1 LIPTS
6 FCVLSPKSPAAKR
19 RQAAEQRL
27 SDERTEKATET
38 RTDTDS
44 DARSALG

>member
-1 LIPTS
+1 
-6 FCVLSPKSPAAKR
+6 VLSPNSPATKW

-27 SDERTEKATET
+27 SDERTEKTTET
-38 RTDTDS
+38 KTDTDS

>member
-1 LIPTS
+1 
-6 FCVLSPKSPAAKR
+6 VLSPTSPAVKR
-19 RQAAEQRL
+19 RQVAEQRF
-27 SDERTEKATET
+27 SDERTEETTET

>member
-1 LIPTS
+1 
-6 FCVLSPKSPAAKR
+6 VLSPTSPAAKQ
-19 RQAAEQRL
+19 RQAAEQRF
-27 SDERTEKATET
+27 SDERTEETTET